1 MVLHLT
7 KKAISNLFVYSLL
20 KDIISLILNFDVNV
34 LTIIKCINKYLFM
47 ICWYGLKYSEQSGN
61 TKGKVHGD
69 PVRIPPTVVQGSLYV
84 PSTVLCDT
92 FINNSSLENVL
103 LKKSSAVGAFCI
115 SFDLSPR

>member
-34 LTIIKCINKYLFM
+34 LTIIKCISTQNSKLLVY
-47 ICWYGLKYSEQSGN
+47 LKYSEQSGN

-69 PVRIPPTVVQGSLYV
+69 PVRIPPTVVQGSL
-84 PSTVLCDT
+84 
-92 FINNSSLENVL
+92 
-103 LKKSSAVGAFCI
+103 
-115 SFDLSPR
+115 

>member
-61 TKGKVHGD
+61 TKGNVHGD
-69 PVRIPPTVVQGSLYV
+69 PVRIPPTVVQGSL
-84 PSTVLCDT
+84 
-92 FINNSSLENVL
+92 
-103 LKKSSAVGAFCI
+103 
-115 SFDLSPR
+115 